1 MSSCFADERVSIP
14 GSAAAIL
21 RNSGCMI
28 TVYREVQTNASIQ
41 GKSIKALEKS
51 ESDLDVEPG
60 FRAGF
65 DEHDVEFFG
74 LALSFLCGHL
84 SAASEAGVSDT
95 CMLYQSEQ
103 VHRNERCER
112 RSHLLSTRSVLFPTS
127 TTITSPPL
135 SVRTSSIHFEVF
147 RKDCLSA
154 QVNISE
160 NKTDSN

>member
-51 ESDLDVEPG
+51 GSDLDVEPG

-84 SAASEAGVSDT
+84 SAAGETEVSDT

-103 VHRNERCER
+103 VHTNRRER

-154 QVNISE
+154 QVNISV
-160 NKTDSN
+160 N